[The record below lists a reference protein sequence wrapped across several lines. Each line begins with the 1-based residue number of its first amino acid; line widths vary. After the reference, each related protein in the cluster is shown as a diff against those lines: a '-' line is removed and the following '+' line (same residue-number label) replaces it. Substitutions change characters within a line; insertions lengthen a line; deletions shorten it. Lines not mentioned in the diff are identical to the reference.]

1 MMLKY
6 LQLRFLRRI
15 FVIQTMRD
23 TLTLNTYNY
32 ENKRKRH

>member
-1 MMLKY
+1 MLKY

-15 FVIQTMRD
+15 FDVQTMRD
-23 TLTLNTYNY
+23 TLTTNTYSH